1 MTGFRKGTVEFL
13 EKLEND
19 ILDSLTNI
27 EMRHGHNKKDREDLD
42 IIMNRFEMLHNEYTS
57 KGVTVKSLVKD
68 RPEDLKLDGES

>member
-42 IIMNRFEMLHNEYTS
+42 IIMNRFEMLHNEYAS